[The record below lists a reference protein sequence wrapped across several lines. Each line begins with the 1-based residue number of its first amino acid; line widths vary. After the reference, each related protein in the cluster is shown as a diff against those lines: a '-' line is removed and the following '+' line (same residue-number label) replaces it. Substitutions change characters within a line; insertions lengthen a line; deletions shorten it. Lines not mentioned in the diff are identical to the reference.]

1 MSVRVRFAPSPTGFL
16 HIGGVRT
23 ALFNWLF
30 ARRHGGSFILRVD
43 DTDRQRNLDETLGPI
58 LDGFR
63 WLGIEWDEGPE
74 VGGDY
79 GPYFQSERGAL
90 YDEAVEALIATGA
103 AYHDYA
109 TPDELQAER
118 EVAQAEKSRF
128 IYSRRWMAE
137 TAEDRE
143 RFEAEG
149 REGVVRLKMPREGT
163 CRFEDLIRGT
173 VEVDWAREQD
183 QVIRRADG
191 TVLYHLASAVDDH
204 AMAITHV
211 IRAEEHLSNTAR
223 QTFIAESLGY
233 PLPQYAHLPVVA
245 EPGSRSKLSKR
256 KLDKYLKNPDF
267 ARMYE
272 HGRWIAEALGLETS
286 FETFNPV
293 TVDFYRI
300 VGYLP
305 DAVNNY
311 LLLLGWSLDDRT
323 EFLGASEM
331 VEQFSLDRVGKSS
344 ASFDPQKLDA
354 FQEHYMGELPR
365 ETVLEMTLPYL
376 ERAGLVSSPPSES
389 DSARARAVVEA
400 AGDRIK
406 VAGDILEYAE
416 FFTADD
422 EIAYDEKAFEKRLV
436 APPEAADLLAG
447 FRDLLAATEPFDAAT
462 LEEALRGYVEERGVK
477 LGQVIHALRVAVT
490 GKPVGFGMFEIL
502 EVLGQDACLARIDR
516 ALASL

>member
-1 MSVRVRFAPSPTGFL
+1 
-16 HIGGVRT
+16 
-23 ALFNWLF
+23 LFNWLF

-74 VGGDY
+74 VGGDF
-79 GPYFQSERGAL
+79 GPYFQSERSGL
-90 YDEAVEALIATGA
+90 HDEAVEALIAAGGA
-103 AYHDYA
+103 YYDYA
-109 TPDELQAER
+109 SPEELQAER
-118 EVAQAEKSRF
+118 EIAQAEKRRF
-128 IYSRRWMAE
+128 IYSRRWMAG

-149 REGVVRLKMPREGT
+149 RQSVVRLKMPRDGA
-163 CRFEDLIRGT
+163 CRFDDLIRGS

-191 TVLYHLASAVDDH
+191 TVLYHLASVVDDH
-204 AMAITHV
+204 LMEISHV
-211 IRAEEHLSNTAR
+211 IRAEEHLSNTPR
-223 QTFIAESLGY
+223 QIFIAESLGY
-233 PLPQYAHLPVVA
+233 ALPQYAHLPVVA
-245 EPGSRSKLSKR
+245 EPGSKSKLSKR
-256 KLDKYLKNPDF
+256 KLGKYLKNPDF

-272 HGRWIAEALGLETS
+272 HGRWIAEALGQETT
-286 FETFNPV
+286 FDTFNPV

-305 DAVNNY
+305 EAVINY

-323 EFLGASEM
+323 EFLSAAEM
-331 VEQFSLDRVGKSS
+331 IEHFSLDRVSKSS
-344 ASFDPQKLDA
+344 ASFDPKKLDA

-365 ETVLEMTLPYL
+365 EAVLEMATPYL
-376 ERAGLVSSPPSES
+376 ERAGSIASPPSGDETE
-389 DSARARAVVEA
+389 RARAVVEA

-406 VAGDILEYAE
+406 VAGDILEYGE

-422 EIAYDEKAFEKRLV
+422 AIDYDEQAFEKRLTT
-436 APPEAADLLAG
+436 PPEAADLLAG
-447 FRDLLAATEPFDAAT
+447 FRDVLADSETFDAAS
-462 LEEALRGYVEERGVK
+462 LEAALRTYVEQRGVK

-490 GKPVGFGMFEIL
+490 GKAVGFGMFEIL
-502 EVLGQDACLARIDR
+502 EVLGREACLARIDGTLSR
-516 ALASL
+516 IP